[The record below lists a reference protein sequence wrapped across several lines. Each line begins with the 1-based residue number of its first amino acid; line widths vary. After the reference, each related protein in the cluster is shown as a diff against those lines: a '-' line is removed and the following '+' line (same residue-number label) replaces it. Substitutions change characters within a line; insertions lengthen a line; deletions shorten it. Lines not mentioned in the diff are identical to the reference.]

1 MPAVPHP
8 TIALLQ
14 SSSLTSVVQQ
24 EIERRILQGELAPGA
39 KLIEATLAET
49 LGVSRGPVREA
60 FRMLE
65 EAGLVRQEKN
75 RGVFVRSIPLDEAME
90 IFDLRAMMDEAV
102 GRRLAEAITPEQL
115 REVRAMVEAMEKA
128 VKAGAADA
136 YHLLNLEFHDK
147 LVGFAGNRKLTS
159 IYRRLI
165 NELSLF
171 RRINLID
178 AKLLPISAGE
188 HRAIV
193 KAIAS
198 GDAEAA
204 ARAMRQH
211 VMDSKQRTLRNNL
224 SRAVHG
230 SAASRAGGRGKEGAP
245 CLKSTAAAMPCRA
258 SPRWWSASTA
268 ASPTTWR
275 RRWPAATRP
284 GSSARWPRA
293 RR

>member
-1 MPAVPHP
+1 MAVLPHP

-24 EIERRILQGELAPGA
+24 EIERQILQGELAPGA
-39 KLIEATLAET
+39 KLIEAALAAQ

-75 RGVFVRSIPLDEAME
+75 RGVFVRNIPLDEAME
-90 IFDLRAMMDEAV
+90 IYDLRAMMDEAV
-102 GRRLAEAITPEQL
+102 GRTLASTISPEQMKAL
-115 REVRAMVEAMEKA
+115 RAMVDAMERA
-128 VKAGAADA
+128 VKAGVADA

-147 LVGFAGNRKLTS
+147 LVEFTGNRKLTA

-171 RRINLID
+171 RRLNLAD
-178 AKLLPISAGE
+178 AKLLPISASE

-198 GDAEAA
+198 GDPDLAGQ
-204 ARAMRQH
+204 AMRDH
-211 VMDSKQRTLRNNL
+211 VLVSKDRTLKNN
-224 SRAVHG
+224 
-230 SAASRAGGRGKEGAP
+230 
-245 CLKSTAAAMPCRA
+245 MPQH
-258 SPRWWSASTA
+258 TL
-268 ASPTTWR
+268 TG
-275 RRWPAATRP
+275 AATSLPDRGP
-284 GSSARWPRA
+284 AGATSPLSKRKASSHAGS
-293 RR
+293 

>member
-1 MPAVPHP
+1 MNAMPHP

-14 SSSLTSVVQQ
+14 SHSLTSVVQR

-39 KLIEATLAET
+39 KLIEATLAEA

-90 IFDLRAMMDEAV
+90 LFDLRAMMDEAV
-102 GRRLAEAITPEQL
+102 GRQLAERITPEQL
-115 REVRAMVEAMEKA
+115 RLLRSQVDAMEKS
-128 VKAGAADA
+128 VRAGDADT
-136 YHLLNLEFHDK
+136 YHLLNLAFHDK
-147 LVGFAGNRKLTS
+147 LVDFSGNRKLIA

-171 RRINLID
+171 RRMNLAD
-178 AKLLPISAGE
+178 AKMLPISAGE

-198 GDAEAA
+198 GEPDVAGQ
-204 ARAMRQH
+204 AMRQH
-211 VMDSKQRTLRNNL
+211 VLDSKQRTLRNNTPQP
-224 SRAVHG
+224 AK
-230 SAASRAGGRGKEGAP
+230 AA
-245 CLKSTAAAMPCRA
+245 LAAAP
-258 SPRWWSASTA
+258 
-268 ASPTTWR
+268 
-275 RRWPAATRP
+275 ATRKM
-284 GSSARWPRA
+284 SHA
-293 RR
+293 

>member
-1 MPAVPHP
+1 MAALPHP

-24 EIERRILQGELAPGA
+24 EIERQILQGELAPGA
-39 KLIEATLAET
+39 KLIEAALAAQ

-75 RGVFVRSIPLDEAME
+75 RGVFVRNIPLDEAME
-90 IFDLRAMMDEAV
+90 IYDLRAMMDEAV
-102 GRRLAEAITPEQL
+102 GRTLASTISPEHMKAL
-115 REVRAMVEAMEKA
+115 RAMVDAMERA
-128 VKAGAADA
+128 VKAGEADA

-147 LVGFAGNRKLTS
+147 LVEFTGNRKLTA

-171 RRINLID
+171 RRLNLAD
-178 AKLLPISAGE
+178 AKLLPISASE

-198 GDAEAA
+198 GDPDLAGQ
-204 ARAMRQH
+204 AMRDH
-211 VMDSKQRTLRNNL
+211 VLVSKDRTLKNN
-224 SRAVHG
+224 
-230 SAASRAGGRGKEGAP
+230 
-245 CLKSTAAAMPCRA
+245 MPQH
-258 SPRWWSASTA
+258 TL
-268 ASPTTWR
+268 TG
-275 RRWPAATRP
+275 AATSLPHRGP
-284 GSSARWPRA
+284 AGATPPHPKRKASSHAGS
-293 RR
+293 

>member
-1 MPAVPHP
+1 MSAVPHP

-14 SSSLTSVVQQ
+14 AHSLTSVVQR

-39 KLIEATLAET
+39 KLIEATLAEA

-65 EAGLVRQEKN
+65 EAGLVRLEKN

-102 GRRLAEAITPEQL
+102 GRQLAERITPEQL
-115 REVRAMVEAMEKA
+115 RLLRGRVDAMEKA
-128 VKAGAADA
+128 VKAGEADS

-147 LVGFAGNRKLTS
+147 LVEFTGNQKLTAF
-159 IYRRLI
+159 YRRLI

-171 RRINLID
+171 RRMNLVD

-198 GDAEAA
+198 GDPEVAG
-204 ARAMRQH
+204 RAMRQH
-211 VMDSKQRTLRNNL
+211 VMDSKQRTMRNNTPQ
-224 SRAVHG
+224 APKG
-230 SAASRAGGRGKEGAP
+230 SGRGVAG
-245 CLKSTAAAMPCRA
+245 
-258 SPRWWSASTA
+258 
-268 ASPTTWR
+268 
-275 RRWPAATRP
+275 PAKKVIHA
-284 GSSARWPRA
+284 
-293 RR
+293 

>member
-1 MPAVPHP
+1 MSAVPHP

-14 SSSLTSVVQQ
+14 SSSLASVVQQ

-39 KLIEATLAET
+39 KLIEAALAEA

-75 RGVFVRSIPLDEAME
+75 RGAFVRSIPLDEAME

-102 GRRLAEAITPEQL
+102 GRRLAEVITTEQL
-115 REVRAMVEAMEKA
+115 RQVRAMVEAMEQA
-128 VKAGAADA
+128 VKAGDADS
-136 YHLLNLEFHDK
+136 YHLLNLDFHDK
-147 LVGFAGNRKLTS
+147 LVAFSGNRKLTS

-171 RRINLID
+171 RRMNLAD

-193 KAIAS
+193 KAIAT
-198 GDAEAA
+198 GDTQAA
-204 ARAMRQH
+204 GQAMRQH
-211 VMDSKQRTLRNNL
+211 VMDSKNRTLRNNT
-224 SRAVHG
+224 
-230 SAASRAGGRGKEGAP
+230 P
-245 CLKSTAAAMPCRA
+245 QTAKAD
-258 SPRWWSASTA
+258 
-268 ASPTTWR
+268 
-275 RRWPAATRP
+275 
-284 GSSARWPRA
+284 SARLPSPSKKVIHA
-293 RR
+293 

>member
-1 MPAVPHP
+1 MNAVPHP

-14 SSSLTSVVQQ
+14 SSSLTSVVQR

-39 KLIEATLAET
+39 KLNEAALAEA

-75 RGVFVRSIPLDEAME
+75 RGVFVRSIPLNEAME

-102 GRRLAEAITPEQL
+102 GRRLAQAITPEQL
-115 REVRAMVEAMEKA
+115 RQVRAMVDAMEKA
-128 VKAGAADA
+128 VRAGDADS
-136 YHLLNLEFHDK
+136 YHLLNLEFHDT
-147 LVGFAGNRKLTS
+147 LVAFSGNRKLTS
-159 IYRRLI
+159 IYRRVI

-171 RRINLID
+171 RRMNLVD
-178 AKLLPISAGE
+178 AKLLPISASE

-204 ARAMRQH
+204 GRAMRQH
-211 VMDSKQRTLRNNL
+211 ALDSKQRTLRNNTPQP
-224 SRAVHG
+224 ANG
-230 SAASRAGGRGKEGAP
+230 
-245 CLKSTAAAMPCRA
+245 AAAPLA
-258 SPRWWSASTA
+258 G
-268 ASPTTWR
+268 
-275 RRWPAATRP
+275 ATKK
-284 GSSARWPRA
+284 AIHA
-293 RR
+293 